1 MAAQRT
7 RAWPLERDWG
17 EMELYEDVEVLEA
30 NAPAFMFARMNVT
43 STDPVTGAVTVYP
56 AYHHLLGIVDCLQAF
71 DSLIDVMGREP
82 HTRAD
87 AQIHGLSAAEIHE
100 RLSLLGRHMEFLT
113 LNYMLARSP
122 TRNTAAPPRPYD
134 NYVYVWE
141 RTAWGTVTDP

>member
-1 MAAQRT
+1 MPR
-7 RAWPLERDWG
+7 
-17 EMELYEDVEVLEA
+17 ELAESG
-30 NAPAFMFARMNVT
+30 FT
-43 STDPVTGAVTVYP
+43 
-56 AYHHLLGIVDCLQAF
+56 
-71 DSLIDVMGREP
+71 
-82 HTRAD
+82 
-87 AQIHGLSAAEIHE
+87 QIHGLSAAEIHE